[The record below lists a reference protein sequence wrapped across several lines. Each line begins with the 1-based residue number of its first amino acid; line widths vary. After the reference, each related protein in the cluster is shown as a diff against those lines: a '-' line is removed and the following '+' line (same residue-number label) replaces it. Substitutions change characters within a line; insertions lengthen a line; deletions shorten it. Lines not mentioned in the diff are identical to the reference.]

1 MRPDGQQA
9 NPIKV
14 LNRPALRDWPLPKHD
29 GASDKE
35 SRGSVLVVAGSRE
48 IPGAAILAATA
59 ALRAGAGKL
68 TIATASSVAASIA
81 ISIPEAR
88 VIALP
93 EDSAGMVLPQG
104 AKLLKEFGGRA
115 AAALIGPGLME
126 GPMSGEFVE
135 NLLGFL
141 EEVPVI
147 LDAGAMDVIL
157 TRRTFN
163 QPVLMTPHAGEM
175 AHLSGTSKDEVL
187 SRGLEITQ
195 EMAGRL
201 NAVIALKG
209 ATTFVVSPD
218 RPGWRHT
225 ASIPGLGTS
234 GSGDVLA
241 GIMVGLAAR
250 GVRLD
255 HAAAWGVVLHAL
267 AGKQLARHNG
277 PLGFLARELL
287 DEIPALMH

>member
-1 MRPDGQQA
+1 MKALTRS
-9 NPIKV
+9 
-14 LNRPALRDWPLPKHD
+14 ALRDWPLPRHD

-35 SRGSVLVVAGSRE
+35 ERGSVLVVAGSRE

-68 TIATASSVAASIA
+68 TIATVSSMAASIA
-81 ISIPEAR
+81 IAVPEAR

-93 EDSAGMVLPQG
+93 EDSAGIVLPQG
-104 AKLLKEFGGRA
+104 AKLLEEVGARA
-115 AAALIGPGLME
+115 AAALIGPGLMQ
-126 GPMSGEFVE
+126 GQGNCEFVE
-135 NLLGFL
+135 VLLGFL
-141 EEVPVI
+141 KTVPVV
-147 LDAGAMDVIL
+147 LDAAAMDVIL
-157 TRRTFN
+157 ARPAFD

-175 AHLSGTSKDEVL
+175 AHLSGKHKDEVL

-195 EMAGRL
+195 EMASRL

-209 ATTFVVSPD
+209 STTFVVSSG
-218 RPGWRHT
+218 RPGWKHT

-241 GIMVGLAAR
+241 GIVAGLAAR
-250 GVRLD
+250 GMQLD
-255 HAAAWGVVLHAL
+255 HAAAWGVVLHAS
-267 AGKQLARHNG
+267 AGKRLSRNSG

-287 DEIPALMH
+287 EEIPVLMQG